1 MSKVFEEEGRQSAR
15 MSRQAEDEG
24 DMYGS
29 GTNNNAPDPYDDAEF
44 HRTKRAARAQEGK
57 QSSAAR
63 SGQTKSNNVKFAQM
77 TGDHP
82 SLRPSP
88 LRPDRERTLVSRVSQ
103 RGGSKHQE
111 GARPRRESRAPSHK
125 QYRSVA
131 QETGYMGK
139 YNDPLVSKLS
149 QAGKHEYASDDG
161 GSLCSEDERD
171 LKMLNRKRAA
181 RERRNLSVGELYY
194 RLDHAETDEEQQALG
209 KEIERRRKLSKI
221 VGFFGGHT
229 GSEKKTRDMLVAA
242 GWSRK

>member
-1 MSKVFEEEGRQSAR
+1 MSKAFEEEGRQSAR
-15 MSRQAEDEG
+15 MSRPAEG
-24 DMYGS
+24 DDEMYGS
-29 GTNNNAPDPYDDAEF
+29 GNVPDPYDDAEF
-44 HRTKRAARAQEGK
+44 HRTKRAERAQEGK
-57 QSSAAR
+57 QRSAAR
-63 SGQTKSNNVKFAQM
+63 SGRSKGNNVEFTQM

-103 RGGSKHQE
+103 RGGSKHPE
-111 GARPRRESRAPSHK
+111 GVPSRRDSRAPSHK
-125 QYRSVA
+125 EYGSVA

-139 YNDPLVSKLS
+139 YNGPAVSRLS
-149 QAGKHEYASDDG
+149 QADKHEYASDDG

-209 KEIERRRKLSKI
+209 KEIERRRRVSKI

-229 GSEKKTRDMLVAA
+229 GSEKTTRAMLVAG